1 MTFAVIQMDLK
12 NIMLSKVKQRKT
24 NTIHYMWNIKNN
36 INESISEIE
45 TDSQT
50 QKTYGYQTEGRGQT
64 RCMGLKE
71 TNYCT

>member
-1 MTFAVIQMDLK
+1 MIFAVIRMDLK

-45 TDSQT
+45 TDSQ
-50 QKTYGYQTEGRGQT
+50 
-64 RCMGLKE
+64 M
-71 TNYCT
+71 